1 MWKWKE
7 EERKERVWKMHS
19 VAQRRMSEW
28 LGKWDGCRAC
38 VCTEA
43 RHWLE
48 LQQSSHSILHPPHPS
63 FSARSLSL
71 SHSLTHSLTV
81 SRLLTE
87 VFLQAQAG
95 AARNFSEPLLCVCVN
110 SLSSRPPLW
119 ILLAWTTALS
129 LLGSEA
135 VDLRVRVRSWTREE
149 Q

>member
-1 MWKWKE
+1 M
-7 EERKERVWKMHS
+7 V
-19 VAQRRMSEW
+19 SETDAELAFAPK
-28 LGKWDGCRAC
+28 LGIGWSCSRAR
-38 VCTEA
+38 TA
-43 RHWLE
+43 
-48 LQQSSHSILHPPHPS
+48 SFIPPIPRS
-63 FSARSLSL
+63 LLALSLSL
-71 SHSLTHSLTV
+71 THSLTHSLTV

-149 Q
+149 QWTDKETGSPAGSPD